1 MFAFMQTIPEQ
12 TCTLTTVQY
21 VTSGEIIFI
30 GVWKWVWKGGRVYR
44 VHKDTARCAWKM
56 LTYGVLNFVL
66 RCFGLTQRNM
76 GTTVTYV
83 WGAFPHYHRN
93 SCYFDSLGELSLS
106 KRMLWVGRCS
116 APCSFLSHFSSPKLR
131 TRRHHCG
138 N

>member
-1 MFAFMQTIPEQ
+1 MHMNNCALCYLWGNYIYRCMEMGMERGLSLQGPQRYCKVCMENAHLRGPEF
-12 TCTLTTVQY
+12 CATLLWTDPEEHGNNY
-21 VTSGEIIFI
+21 
-30 GVWKWVWKGGRVYR
+30 
-44 VHKDTARCAWKM
+44 DC
-56 LTYGVLNFVL
+56 
-66 RCFGLTQRNM
+66 
-76 GTTVTYV
+76 YV
-83 WGAFPHYHRN
+83 WGAFPHYPRK